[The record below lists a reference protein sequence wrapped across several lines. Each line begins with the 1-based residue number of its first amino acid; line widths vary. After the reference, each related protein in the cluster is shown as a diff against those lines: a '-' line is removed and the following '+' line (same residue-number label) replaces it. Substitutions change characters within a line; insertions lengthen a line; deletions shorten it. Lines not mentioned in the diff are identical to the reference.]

1 MNSPANVGDIIDT
14 GLIPGSGTSGRKHGT
29 HSNILAWRI
38 QWTEEP
44 SRLQSTG
51 SQRVR
56 HNWSDLIHI
65 SIGRIIQVRALTLR
79 LHKFQIKSVS
89 AFFCIGSLFT
99 SSSQTFEAA
108 FLVLLLPIQPLPLYW
123 FFPIN
128 WNSHFFSLSKQDNS
142 KLNKNKNPTT
152 KTNSK
157 SKKYKWNSKKGSHLS
172 GPLFQI
178 CFSQFSDFFFF

>member
-108 FLVLLLPIQPLPLYW
+108 FLVLLLLKGWCQHWHFYQVQQSHHFICASIWGAMESTQNWKHPILI
-123 FFPIN
+123 FPR
-128 WNSHFFSLSKQDNS
+128 F
-142 KLNKNKNPTT
+142 
-152 KTNSK
+152 
-157 SKKYKWNSKKGSHLS
+157 KKVLA
-172 GPLFQI
+172 
-178 CFSQFSDFFFF
+178 SQLL

>member
-1 MNSPANVGDIIDT
+1 MNSPDNVGDIIDM
-14 GLIPGSGTSGRKHGT
+14 GLIPGSGTFSGRKHGT
-29 HSNILAWRI
+29 HSSILAWRI
-38 QWTEEP
+38 QRTEEP

-56 HNWSDLIHI
+56 HNWSNLIHI
-65 SIGRIIQVRALTLR
+65 SIGRIIQVRALKLR

-89 AFFCIGSLFT
+89 AFFCISSLFT

-108 FLVLLLPIQPLPLYW
+108 LVVLLLPVQPLPLYW

-128 WNSHFFSLSKQDNS
+128 WKLFSLSKQDNS

-152 KTNSK
+152 NSK
-157 SKKYKWNSKKGSHLS
+157 SKKYKWNSKKGPHLV

-178 CFSQFSDFFFF
+178 CFS